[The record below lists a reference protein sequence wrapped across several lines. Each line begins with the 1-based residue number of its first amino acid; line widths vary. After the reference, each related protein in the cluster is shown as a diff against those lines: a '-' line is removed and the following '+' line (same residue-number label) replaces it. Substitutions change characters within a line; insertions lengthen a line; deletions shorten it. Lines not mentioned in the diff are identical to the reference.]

1 MMQPPGDRQP
11 NSGSGVLVQLAELMA
26 LQYGQARPRLTIRS
40 RPQTDASQSRT
51 LGFNSQGLAY
61 AGSRPHQ
68 NGDDIRAVDWR
79 QTARRGRLYTKQFA
93 EEHERPVLFLVDMG
107 ASMRFGT
114 RVAFKSV
121 IAARAASCLAWQ
133 IAESGERVG
142 GMAWTGHCRPPLEAR
157 YKTRGLMPLLKQ
169 FADASAETPSAS
181 SPGIHWPLQRLADK
195 AGTAAVIVV
204 SDFAN
209 MSAEAECSLRACARR
224 THLVMIHVHDPF
236 ERNPPP
242 GIYRLNNGCAT
253 ATLNLHP
260 GKARQNFIDQF
271 SKRAEGLRQLAHST
285 QASYLPIA
293 TNDDLPGVLQGA
305 WVRSNA

>member
-1 MMQPPGDRQP
+1 MQPPGDRQP
-11 NSGSGVLVQLAELMA
+11 NPGNGVVVQLAELMA
-26 LQYGQARPRLTIRS
+26 LQYGSARPRLPVRS
-40 RPQTDASQSRT
+40 RPQADAAQSRT
-51 LGFNSQGLAY
+51 FGINSQGLAY

-93 EEHERPVLFLVDMG
+93 EEHERPVLLMVDMG
-107 ASMRFGT
+107 TSMRFGT

-121 IAARAASCLAWQ
+121 TAARAAGFLAWQ
-133 IAESGERVG
+133 ITGSGERVG

-157 YKTRGLMPLLKQ
+157 YNTRGLMPLLKQ

-181 SPGIHWPLQRLADK
+181 SPGIHWPLQRMADK
-195 AGTAAVIVV
+195 VGTAAVIVI
-204 SDFAN
+204 SDFAA
-209 MSAEAECSLRACARR
+209 MTPEAECSLRACARR
-224 THLVMIHVHDPF
+224 AHLVMIHVHDPF

-260 GKARQNFIDQF
+260 GRGRQDFIDQF
-271 SKRAEGLRQLAHST
+271 AKRAESLQQLARAT
-285 QASYLPIA
+285 QASYLAIA
-293 TNDDLPGVLQGA
+293 TDSDLPGALQG
-305 WVRSNA
+305 VCSRSNA